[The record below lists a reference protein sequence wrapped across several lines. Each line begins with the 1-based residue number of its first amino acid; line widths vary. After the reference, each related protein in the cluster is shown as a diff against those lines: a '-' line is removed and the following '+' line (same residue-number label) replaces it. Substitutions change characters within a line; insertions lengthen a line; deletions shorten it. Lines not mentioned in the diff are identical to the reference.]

1 MLGIYVHVPFC
12 ESKCNYCA
20 FASFVQKKE
29 IQKKYFKFLI
39 DEINNFNLASD
50 SIVDS
55 IFIGGGT
62 PSCVDVCYIETIMSA
77 IKNKFKI
84 LKDAEITIEA
94 NPNSL
99 NLEKLKIYR
108 KLGIN
113 RLSIGVQSLNNNQL
127 KKIGRL
133 HNKKQ
138 VFDALK
144 FAKKAGFENINCDF
158 LLGLENSSYFKIKN
172 MLRKIK
178 NKVTHFSCYMLQVE
192 NGTLLEKMCK
202 EKKIVLPDEDKT
214 VKIYEK
220 ISNYLQKKK
229 FFRYE
234 ISNFAKEG
242 YQCLHNIKYW
252 RRDNY
257 LGFGLSAHSLFNNK
271 RWANASNFDDYF
283 KNKKPYEEL
292 LTNQQI
298 IEEIIML
305 GLRCEIGFNK
315 KQILDLGYDIEK
327 NENFNN
333 LINKN
338 ILIEKGDII
347 KTNPK
352 YYGVS
357 NYIISSIL

>member
-1 MLGIYVHVPFC
+1 MKKPVLVIMAAGMGSRYGGLKQIDPVDREGHIIMDFSIY
-12 ESKCNYCA
+12 
-20 FASFVQKKE
+20 
-29 IQKKYFKFLI
+29 
-39 DEINNFNLASD
+39 D
-50 SIVDS
+50 
-55 IFIGGGT
+55 
-62 PSCVDVCYIETIMSA
+62 
-77 IKNKFKI
+77 
-84 LKDAEITIEA
+84 
-94 NPNSL
+94 
-99 NLEKLKIYR
+99 
-108 KLGIN
+108 
-113 RLSIGVQSLNNNQL
+113 
-127 KKIGRL
+127 
-133 HNKKQ
+133 
-138 VFDALK
+138 
-144 FAKKAGFENINCDF
+144 AKKAGFENINCDF